1 MLSWTDCPAR
11 TPEQQ
16 IIFAQL
22 EILRRLHPTRTV
34 VALGL
39 GCRELQDLERL

>member
-22 EILRRLHPTRTV
+22 EILRRMHPARGV
-34 VALGL
+34 VPLRL
-39 GCRELQDLERL
+39 RCRERQDLERL

>member
-1 MLSWTDCPAR
+1 MLTWTDCPAR

-22 EILRRLHPTRTV
+22 EILRRLDPVRSAVASGAVLPRT
-34 VALGL
+34 
-39 GCRELQDLERL
+39 

>member
-22 EILRRLHPTRTV
+22 EILRRLAPARLA
-34 VALGL
+34 VASGAVLP
-39 GCRELQDLERL
+39 RNVK

>member
-1 MLSWTDCPAR
+1 MIGWTDCPAR

-22 EILRRLHPTRTV
+22 EILRRLNSVRAVVVPAAVPPRT
-34 VALGL
+34 
-39 GCRELQDLERL
+39 

>member
-22 EILRRLHPTRTV
+22 EILRRLARLAVGSGAVLPRTK
-34 VALGL
+34 
-39 GCRELQDLERL
+39 

>member
-22 EILRRLHPTRTV
+22 EILRRMDPAR
-34 VALGL
+34 VAVASSAVLP
-39 GCRELQDLERL
+39 RHDSQS

>member
-1 MLSWTDCPAR
+1 MLSWTDCPAT

-22 EILRRLHPTRTV
+22 EILRRLDLARFA
-34 VALGL
+34 VAHVAVP
-39 GCRELQDLERL
+39 RK

>member
-1 MLSWTDCPAR
+1 MFTWTDCPAR

-22 EILRRLHPTRTV
+22 EILRRLDLARAAAASGAVLPRT
-34 VALGL
+34 
-39 GCRELQDLERL
+39 